1 MKAASRLRYL
11 IGRAVAAS
19 AMLATAA
26 WFGLADAQEIPGGGY
41 VVFGDMTRFL
51 QELRH
56 LPAEHLA
63 HPTRAQMLAVA
74 QAGSRVVVVGDHGTV
89 LLSDDQGKSWRQAR
103 EVPTRVLLTSVSFVG
118 DKLGWAA
125 GHWGLILHTEDGGE
139 TWKIQRSDTTV
150 DQPLFSV
157 HFSDASNGI
166 AVGLWSLAVRTTDGG
181 VSWTPVKFPALSAK
195 EKAGPN
201 IYQVFPAKGS
211 VLYAAAEQ
219 GLAYRSGDGGATWT
233 LIKTGNRGSFW
244 TGLTLPDDSVL
255 MAGLNG
261 KIWLSSD
268 EGKTWTELN
277 SRVTAS
283 LTALALGSDGSVTG
297 VGLEGAVVTSKD
309 GTTFTASPRP
319 DRAALTA
326 VLSDGQGDPLLFSKN
341 GVVEAK

>member
-1 MKAASRLRYL
+1 MRRALLARLNRSL
-11 IGRAVAAS
+11 ALVLPLTIIVPVAAQ
-19 AMLATAA
+19 
-26 WFGLADAQEIPGGGY
+26 FEGGGGLAGGDLTK
-41 VVFGDMTRFL
+41 FPK
-51 QELRH
+51 ELKNQ
-56 LPAEHLA
+56 PAMHLA
-63 HPTRAQMLAVA
+63 NPTHAQMLGVA
-74 QAGSRVVVVGDHGTV
+74 RAGSRVVAVGDHGTV

-118 DKLGWAA
+118 DKLGWAS

-157 HFSDASNGI
+157 HFSDPSNGI

-181 VSWTPVKFPALSAK
+181 ATWTPVKFPQLSAT

-201 IYQVFPAKGS
+201 IYDLVPAKGN
-211 VLYAAAEQ
+211 VVYAAAEQ
-219 GLAYRSGDGGATWT
+219 GLVYRSGDGGATWA
-233 LIKTGNRGSFW
+233 LLKTGNKGSFW
-244 TGLTLPDDSVL
+244 TGLALPDDSVL

-261 KIWLSSD
+261 KIWRSSD
-268 EGKTWTELN
+268 DGKTWSELN
-277 SRVTAS
+277 SGVSAS
-283 LTALALGSDGSVTG
+283 ITDLALGSDGSVVA

-326 VLSDGQGDPLLFSKN
+326 VLPDGQGAPLLFSKD
-341 GVVEAK
+341 GVVDAKR